1 MLVLSASTAGGMSS
15 ILGQGSKILKTMQHG
30 KKRKKKISIMPVM
43 CPVTLGCKGGYESR
57 GQTTPSGEHHFKK
70 ASQKKDEEE
79 LARQRAELNVSQA
92 KKCMREK
99 LAHSRNYRWSA
110 VTGVMI

>member
-15 ILGQGSKILKTMQHG
+15 ILGRGSKILKTMQHG
-30 KKRKKKISIMPVM
+30 KKRKKNSVMPVI

-57 GQTTPSGEHHFKK
+57 EGQTTPPGEHHFKK
-70 ASQKKDEEE
+70 ASQKDEEE

-99 LAHSRNYRWSA
+99 VAHSRNYRWSA
-110 VTGVMI
+110 VTEVMI